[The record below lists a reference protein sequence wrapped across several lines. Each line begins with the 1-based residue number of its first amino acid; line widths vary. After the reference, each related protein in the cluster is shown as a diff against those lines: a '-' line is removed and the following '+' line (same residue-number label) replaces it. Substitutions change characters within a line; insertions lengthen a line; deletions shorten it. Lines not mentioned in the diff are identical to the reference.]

1 MKKSEPELNADTIEE
16 AIEEEE
22 FGETIRKLMKSP
34 ERRLVPY

>member
-1 MKKSEPELNADTIEE
+1 MKKDKPEFNCSCNEE
-16 AIEEEE
+16 AVEEEE